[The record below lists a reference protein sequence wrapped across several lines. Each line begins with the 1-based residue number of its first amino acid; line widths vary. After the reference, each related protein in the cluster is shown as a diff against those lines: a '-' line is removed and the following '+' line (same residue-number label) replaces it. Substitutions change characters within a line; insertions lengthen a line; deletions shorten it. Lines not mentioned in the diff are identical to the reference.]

1 MKSDININNKDCL
14 LNWKEFEISRLFT
27 IKSPAARTIKSYSEG
42 KTPYVSSGSFNNG
55 IVSYLEPMA
64 DEKIEKGQ
72 CITVSPLD
80 GSAFFQEEDF
90 LGRGGAGSAISLL
103 YNLNLTRYN
112 ALFIC
117 TIIKIMAEKFG
128 YNDALTSDNL
138 RKLRIKLPIEYK
150 EDGSRVYDS
159 EKRYSDEGFVPDW
172 GGMEKCMKE
181 LKKKVDKSLDSFQ
194 AVSLSKQE
202 SMDVSGWREF
212 PIADFFDF
220 SLPKGDLQVKKVE
233 DAVQVVARYCERDS
247 KLKAV
252 VIKAVLT
259 NPQMSANFLSYVYDD
274 VAVEGI
280 INFFENDI
288 IALASIYMSA
298 IENNCHIDY
307 DGKLFK
313 RIFEQH
319 PTVWN
324 EYVDWIKSKDTMC
337 GDGNEHK
344 IIELIWG
351 DDKWRECVE
360 YAFKVLIDD
369 DVIFHIKEPAD
380 MLFTNTTDETILERK
395 KYWLIEKLRETSLE
409 LKKCKKLIE
418 MVVNVLPDWKLEYI
432 LEFLKINKNP
442 EDFKEIPLFPSS
454 YSWSGSEIP
463 LIMEKIDF
471 LKSLKDNIKG
481 INFIEHRKYIEEY
494 RMNLERYKDNVE
506 LREYLENAD
515 YA

>member
-233 DAVQVVARYCERDS
+233 D
-247 KLKAV
+247 
-252 VIKAVLT
+252 
-259 NPQMSANFLSYVYDD
+259 
-274 VAVEGI
+274 
-280 INFFENDI
+280 
-288 IALASIYMSA
+288 
-298 IENNCHIDY
+298 
-307 DGKLFK
+307 
-313 RIFEQH
+313 
-319 PTVWN
+319 
-324 EYVDWIKSKDTMC
+324 
-337 GDGNEHK
+337 GD
-344 IIELIWG
+344 
-351 DDKWRECVE
+351 
-360 YAFKVLIDD
+360 
-369 DVIFHIKEPAD
+369 
-380 MLFTNTTDETILERK
+380 
-395 KYWLIEKLRETSLE
+395 
-409 LKKCKKLIE
+409 
-418 MVVNVLPDWKLEYI
+418 
-432 LEFLKINKNP
+432 
-442 EDFKEIPLFPSS
+442 
-454 YSWSGSEIP
+454 IP
-463 LIMEKIDF
+463 LITPSNFNNGLLMKISAESEST
-471 LKSLKDNIKG
+471 LYAANSLTVDMFG
-481 INFIEHRKYIEEY
+481 
-494 RMNLERYKDNVE
+494 
-506 LREYLENAD
+506 NA
-515 YA
+515 YFHTRRQIFS

>member
-233 DAVQVVARYCERDS
+233 D
-247 KLKAV
+247 
-252 VIKAVLT
+252 
-259 NPQMSANFLSYVYDD
+259 
-274 VAVEGI
+274 
-280 INFFENDI
+280 
-288 IALASIYMSA
+288 
-298 IENNCHIDY
+298 
-307 DGKLFK
+307 
-313 RIFEQH
+313 
-319 PTVWN
+319 
-324 EYVDWIKSKDTMC
+324 
-337 GDGNEHK
+337 GD
-344 IIELIWG
+344 
-351 DDKWRECVE
+351 
-360 YAFKVLIDD
+360 
-369 DVIFHIKEPAD
+369 
-380 MLFTNTTDETILERK
+380 
-395 KYWLIEKLRETSLE
+395 
-409 LKKCKKLIE
+409 
-418 MVVNVLPDWKLEYI
+418 
-432 LEFLKINKNP
+432 
-442 EDFKEIPLFPSS
+442 
-454 YSWSGSEIP
+454 IP
-463 LIMEKIDF
+463 LITPSNFNNGLLMKISAESEST
-471 LKSLKDNIKG
+471 LYAANSLTVDMFGNAYFQEA
-481 INFIEHRKYIEEY
+481 NFFR
-494 RMNLERYKDNVE
+494 DCTW
-506 LREYLENAD
+506 AC
-515 YA
+515 

>member
-90 LGRGGAGSAISLL
+90 LGRGGARSAISLL

-233 DAVQVVARYCERDS
+233 DGDIPLITPSNFNNGLLMKISAESESTLYAANS
-247 KLKAV
+247 
-252 VIKAVLT
+252 LT
-259 NPQMSANFLSYVYDD
+259 VDMFGNAYFQEANFFVT
-274 VAVEGI
+274 AHG
-280 INFFENDI
+280 
-288 IALASIYMSA
+288 
-298 IENNCHIDY
+298 H
-307 DGKLFK
+307 
-313 RIFEQH
+313 
-319 PTVWN
+319 
-324 EYVDWIKSKDTMC
+324 
-337 GDGNEHK
+337 
-344 IIELIWG
+344 
-351 DDKWRECVE
+351 
-360 YAFKVLIDD
+360 
-369 DVIFHIKEPAD
+369 
-380 MLFTNTTDETILERK
+380 
-395 KYWLIEKLRETSLE
+395 
-409 LKKCKKLIE
+409 
-418 MVVNVLPDWKLEYI
+418 VNVLVPKICINKYVGCFMASSIKKMFFYKYGFSDMCTQKVLKQEVIVLPVKKDASPDWEYM
-432 LEFLKINKNP
+432 EEYMKK
-442 EDFKEIPLFPSS
+442 
-454 YSWSGSEIP
+454 
-463 LIMEKIDF
+463 MEKTAV
-471 LKSLKDNIKG
+471 
-481 INFIEHRKYIEEY
+481 E
-494 RMNLERYKDNVE
+494 RMNL
-506 LREYLENAD
+506 LI
-515 YA
+515 

>member
-233 DAVQVVARYCERDS
+233 D
-247 KLKAV
+247 
-252 VIKAVLT
+252 
-259 NPQMSANFLSYVYDD
+259 
-274 VAVEGI
+274 
-280 INFFENDI
+280 
-288 IALASIYMSA
+288 
-298 IENNCHIDY
+298 
-307 DGKLFK
+307 
-313 RIFEQH
+313 
-319 PTVWN
+319 
-324 EYVDWIKSKDTMC
+324 
-337 GDGNEHK
+337 GD
-344 IIELIWG
+344 
-351 DDKWRECVE
+351 
-360 YAFKVLIDD
+360 
-369 DVIFHIKEPAD
+369 
-380 MLFTNTTDETILERK
+380 
-395 KYWLIEKLRETSLE
+395 
-409 LKKCKKLIE
+409 
-418 MVVNVLPDWKLEYI
+418 
-432 LEFLKINKNP
+432 
-442 EDFKEIPLFPSS
+442 
-454 YSWSGSEIP
+454 IP
-463 LIMEKIDF
+463 LITPSNFNNGLLMKISAESEST
-471 LKSLKDNIKG
+471 LYAANSLTVDMFGNAYFQEA
-481 INFIEHRKYIEEY
+481 NFP
-494 RMNLERYKDNVE
+494 
-506 LREYLENAD
+506 
-515 YA
+515 

>member
-233 DAVQVVARYCERDS
+233 DGDIPLITPSNFNNGLLMKISAESESTLYAANS
-247 KLKAV
+247 
-252 VIKAVLT
+252 LT
-259 NPQMSANFLSYVYDD
+259 VDMFGNAYFQEANFFVT
-274 VAVEGI
+274 AHG
-280 INFFENDI
+280 
-288 IALASIYMSA
+288 
-298 IENNCHIDY
+298 H
-307 DGKLFK
+307 
-313 RIFEQH
+313 
-319 PTVWN
+319 
-324 EYVDWIKSKDTMC
+324 
-337 GDGNEHK
+337 
-344 IIELIWG
+344 
-351 DDKWRECVE
+351 
-360 YAFKVLIDD
+360 
-369 DVIFHIKEPAD
+369 
-380 MLFTNTTDETILERK
+380 
-395 KYWLIEKLRETSLE
+395 
-409 LKKCKKLIE
+409 
-418 MVVNVLPDWKLEYI
+418 VNVLVPD
-432 LEFLKINKNP
+432 
-442 EDFKEIPLFPSS
+442 
-454 YSWSGSEIP
+454 YSGA
-463 LIMEKIDF
+463 L
-471 LKSLKDNIKG
+471 
-481 INFIEHRKYIEEY
+481 
-494 RMNLERYKDNVE
+494 
-506 LREYLENAD
+506 
-515 YA
+515 

>member
-172 GGMEKCMKE
+172 G
-181 LKKKVDKSLDSFQ
+181 
-194 AVSLSKQE
+194 
-202 SMDVSGWREF
+202 
-212 PIADFFDF
+212 
-220 SLPKGDLQVKKVE
+220 DLQVKKVE
-233 DAVQVVARYCERDS
+233 DGDIPLITPSNFNNGLLMKISAESESTLYAANS
-247 KLKAV
+247 
-252 VIKAVLT
+252 LT
-259 NPQMSANFLSYVYDD
+259 VDMFGNAYFQEANFFVT
-274 VAVEGI
+274 AHG
-280 INFFENDI
+280 
-288 IALASIYMSA
+288 
-298 IENNCHIDY
+298 H
-307 DGKLFK
+307 
-313 RIFEQH
+313 
-319 PTVWN
+319 
-324 EYVDWIKSKDTMC
+324 
-337 GDGNEHK
+337 
-344 IIELIWG
+344 
-351 DDKWRECVE
+351 
-360 YAFKVLIDD
+360 
-369 DVIFHIKEPAD
+369 
-380 MLFTNTTDETILERK
+380 
-395 KYWLIEKLRETSLE
+395 
-409 LKKCKKLIE
+409 
-418 MVVNVLPDWKLEYI
+418 VNVLVPKICINKYVGCFMASSIKKMFFYKYGFSDMCTQKVLKQEVIVLPVKKDASPDWEYM
-432 LEFLKINKNP
+432 EEYMKK
-442 EDFKEIPLFPSS
+442 
-454 YSWSGSEIP
+454 
-463 LIMEKIDF
+463 MEKTAV
-471 LKSLKDNIKG
+471 
-481 INFIEHRKYIEEY
+481 E
-494 RMNLERYKDNVE
+494 RMNL
-506 LREYLENAD
+506 LI
-515 YA
+515 